1 MKEFYEISPFKRP
14 FGSLND
20 LVDSI
25 KAVLDCPVTIED
37 ANHRLLAYSSHEDGT
52 DSARVG
58 TIISQ
63 RVPEKVI
70 NRLWKEGI
78 IPKLMQ
84 TETALRIPQIEEI
97 GLRNRVAIPIRK
109 NREVLGYIWAVD
121 EQEKLSSKQL
131 ETLKEAA
138 GAATPLLLKLHLQRK
153 RKKEN
158 YQDFFWQLLMGHYQ
172 SNEEIRQQ
180 FHELQITMP
189 AQFAVLVFQF
199 AQEISATVEEK
210 VSYLITTSQKITN
223 HFLIVM
229 ENELILIA
237 SPHPSQ
243 PDEKIF
249 KEFISYFITEMDNRF
264 SISGI
269 KGSSGTIYQSFERA
283 ETSYQQALKV
293 LKLKDQFPEELGGV
307 FHYHQLGI
315 FQYLDAILKEKSAS
329 PYEHPA
335 ITKLENYDLV
345 NKTNFLET
353 LEVFIQQDSNAN
365 ETAKKLF
372 IHINTLNYRLKRIG
386 EIGDVDLKNINEKMT
401 VLVDM
406 KIRRIKQS

>member
-1 MKEFYEISPFKRP
+1 MKELHETNPFKKP
-14 FGSLND
+14 FGSLNELID
-20 LVDSI
+20 NI
-25 KAVLDCPVTIED
+25 TAVLGCPVTIED

-70 NRLWKEGI
+70 NRLWKEKV
-78 IPKLMQ
+78 IPRLMQ
-84 TETALRIPQIEEI
+84 TETALRIPTIEEI
-97 GLRNRVAIPIRK
+97 GLRDRVAISIRK
-109 NREVLGYIWAVD
+109 NQEVLGYIWAVD
-121 EQEKLSSKQL
+121 EQKKLSAEQL
-131 ETLKEAA
+131 SLLKDAA

-172 SNEEIRQQ
+172 SNEEIQQQ
-180 FHELQITMP
+180 FYELQITMP
-189 AQFAVLVFQF
+189 AQFAVLVFRF
-199 AQEISATVEEK
+199 EQEITGKVEEQIT
-210 VSYLITTSQKITN
+210 YLIATSQKITN

-243 PDEKIF
+243 PDEKVF
-249 KEFISYFITEMDNRF
+249 KEFISYFIMEMDNRF
-264 SISGI
+264 SIRGI
-269 KGSSGTIYQSFERA
+269 KGSSGTIYHSFDRA

-293 LKLKDQFPEELGGV
+293 LKLKEQFPEDLQKV

-315 FQYLDAILKEKSAS
+315 FQYLDAILKEKKTS

-335 ITKLENYDLV
+335 ITKLENYDRLH
-345 NKTNFLET
+345 NTNFLET
-353 LEVFIQQDSNAN
+353 LEVFVQHDSNAH
-365 ETAKKLF
+365 EAARLLF
-372 IHINTLNYRLKRIG
+372 VHVNTLNYRLKRIR
-386 EIGDVDLKNINEKMT
+386 EIGDLDLKNAYEKMAVLVDLK
-401 VLVDM
+401 
-406 KIRRIKQS
+406 IRRLQ